1 MHSQLQP
8 QRHGGGDG
16 VKDTDHFD
24 SAYYQRF
31 YENSDT
37 AIVNADEAR
46 REVSFVIAFCDY
58 IGLAVTR
65 FADVGAGTGW
75 WAREFAKQYP
85 TRTVIET
92 FDSSRSACGLYGHRC
107 TAVQRLPARRADL
120 VICRDVLRYVED
132 ADIDEALARLVRMCR
147 GVLYVH
153 AISSDDDIDED
164 ASDMQGVFRTTW
176 FYRDR
181 LLGAG
186 MIDCGM
192 GLFVS
197 PRFTDFAYFTLEVRR
212 RV

>member
-1 MHSQLQP
+1 M
-8 QRHGGGDG
+8 
-16 VKDTDHFD
+16 KNANHFD
-24 SAYYQRF
+24 SAYYRRF
-31 YENSDT
+31 YEDADT
-37 AIVNADEAR
+37 AIVNADEAQ
-46 REVSFVIAFCDY
+46 REVSFVIAFCNY
-58 IGLAVTR
+58 IGIGITR

-75 WAREFAKQYP
+75 WATEFAKQYP
-85 TRTVIET
+85 ACKQIET
-92 FDSSRSACGLYGHRC
+92 FDSSRSACNSYGHRH
-107 TAVQRLPARRADL
+107 TPVQRLPPRRSDL
-120 VICRDVLRYVED
+120 VICRDVLRYVSN
-132 ADIDEALARLVRMCR
+132 ADIDEALRRLVRMCR

-164 ASDMQGVFRTTW
+164 ASDMQGIFRTTW

-212 RV
+212 RE